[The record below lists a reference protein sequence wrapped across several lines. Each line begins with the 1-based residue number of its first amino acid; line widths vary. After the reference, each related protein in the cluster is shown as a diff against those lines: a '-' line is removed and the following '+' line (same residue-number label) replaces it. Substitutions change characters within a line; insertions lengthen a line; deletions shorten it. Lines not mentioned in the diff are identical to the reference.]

1 MKFIHLAD
9 VHLDSPFLGL
19 SFLPSNQFNQIK
31 QATENSFT
39 KIIDYAIDQNVD
51 LVLLAG
57 DNFDSIHPSPHSQ
70 LFFKE
75 QLQRLV
81 DKQIQVVMI
90 LGNHDYI
97 NPEKLLLPQS
107 QYFKLLGK
115 NQEIEKASFTT
126 RAGFNYDVVG
136 FSYRQN
142 HISEDMAVKFPAK
155 DDNYTIGLMHA
166 GSSIN
171 KNQDNYSSFK
181 LSELQ
186 ELNYD
191 YFALGHIHLR
201 QTLSQAPLVA
211 YSGNIQGRHIN
222 ESGQK
227 GFLLGQVDSQKNTE
241 INFIP
246 TSDVIWQK
254 VNLNLSS
261 PLSRQEL
268 LTNIYQVLN
277 DNNKQTTLFG
287 LTIDGAQNLSQ
298 EDREFLQDSDSW
310 LEISKQ
316 LEFNS
321 SLVKVYFEDK
331 VDIVLNNNDQKYFTQ
346 ARQEV
351 LDDDAILT
359 LAKDL
364 TRKSEQAQSIIDDST
379 FLKQVKELSSVK
391 LGHDLKDIKDETN

>member
-171 KNQDNYSSFK
+171 KNQDNYSPFK